1 MNLSENKRTLG
12 SLWKFLGFKPYIRK
26 QLIIPYIVFNQ
37 KSPKRRKLPHFCD
50 SLLCPVC
57 FLFTIPA

>member
-1 MNLSENKRTLG
+1 
-12 SLWKFLGFKPYIRK
+12 
-26 QLIIPYIVFNQ
+26 LIIPYIIFNQ

-57 FLFTIPA
+57 FFTIPA